1 MSLAL
6 VLSFSPTLALNKNF
20 PYERADRIMSEANL
34 VDRYFDAK
42 LTKDLFL
49 NYSKNAYSQI
59 LTKALELKEASIKS
73 AVPFKIS
80 IAPTGVFF
88 ELSKY
93 DNTIMTLLKKL
104 QSIDAVEFLGTSF
117 YSTMAPLAPNTS
129 DEVEEQV
136 RNHIE
141 LFDSSFKYRPNILV
155 LPHLFYNDRLA
166 RVAQKLSFK
175 AVLTEEVGELND
187 HRYSFVPSGMENM
200 KVLVRNYALSQA
212 LYEGRL
218 EELLAEGNDGIA
230 YLEAERLSAR
240 GPNYA
245 GMLLESAYRSGKEMI
260 GLSRLLD
267 SAENG
272 VLTVPEQLTAMD
284 RAYGSGPS
292 SIMRNKFQRASMDR
306 LYYLKQYLYELGD
319 QRNIAI
325 WRLLQQ
331 DENIIEMDHHI
342 DGKVSNFVDGDD
354 AKLAFW
360 SIYSDFEGKVASKVQ
375 AGRRTKQMVAGRYG
389 AQKPG

>member
-6 VLSFSPTLALNKNF
+6 VLSFSPTLVLNKNF
-20 PYERADRIMSEANL
+20 PYERADRIISEANL

-42 LTKDLFL
+42 LTKDIFL
-49 NYSKNAYSQI
+49 NYSKNVYSQI
-59 LTKALELKEASIKS
+59 LTKAVELKESSIKS

-88 ELSKY
+88 ELAKY
-93 DNTIMTLLKKL
+93 DNTILTLLKKL
-104 QSIDAVEFLGTSF
+104 QSIDAVEFIGTTF
-117 YSTMAPLAPNTS
+117 YSTMAPLAPNTL

-141 LFDSSFKYRPNILV
+141 LLEGSFKYRPTILV
-155 LPHLFYNDRLA
+155 LPHMLYNDRLA
-166 RVAQKLSFK
+166 KVAQKLSFK
-175 AVLTEEVGELND
+175 AVLTEEVGELSD

-200 KVLVRNYALSQA
+200 KVLIRNYELSQA
-212 LYEGRL
+212 LYEGKL
-218 EELLAEGNDGIA
+218 EALLPENNNGIA
-230 YLEAERLSAR
+230 FLEAERLGRR
-240 GPNYA
+240 GPNYVSL
-245 GMLLESAYRSGKEMI
+245 LLESAYRSGKEMI

-267 SAENG
+267 DIENG
-272 VLTVPEQLTAMD
+272 VLTVPEQLTVID
-284 RAYGSGPS
+284 RAYGSGS
-292 SIMRNKFQRASMDR
+292 SSVMKNKFQRASIDR

-331 DENIIEMDHHI
+331 DENLIEMDHHI

-360 SIYSDFEGKVASKVQ
+360 PIYSDFVGKVASKVQ
-375 AGRRTKQMVAGRYG
+375 AGRRTKQMVTGRYG
-389 AQKPG
+389 VQKPG